1 MEGPRAIAFKSDDE
15 NIFLVGTEEGDIHLA
30 TTEFS
35 TQFLMTYR
43 GHATPVNAVTWN
55 PHYPSV
61 FLSCAAEYTVN
72 VWHKVGMKEPASACH
87 AITNDINITQD
98 HPSPLVMYDL
108 GSQVGDVAWAP
119 YSSTVFAAVTI
130 DGRAVVFDLSVNKY
144 SPICSQVD

>member
-1 MEGPRAIAFKSDDE
+1 MEGPRAIAFKPDDE

-43 GHATPVNAVTWN
+43 GHATPLNAVTWN

-72 VWHKVGMKEPASACH
+72 VWHKVRMQILACRH
-87 AITNDINITQD
+87 
-98 HPSPLVMYDL
+98 
-108 GSQVGDVAWAP
+108 
-119 YSSTVFAAVTI
+119 
-130 DGRAVVFDLSVNKY
+130 
-144 SPICSQVD
+144 